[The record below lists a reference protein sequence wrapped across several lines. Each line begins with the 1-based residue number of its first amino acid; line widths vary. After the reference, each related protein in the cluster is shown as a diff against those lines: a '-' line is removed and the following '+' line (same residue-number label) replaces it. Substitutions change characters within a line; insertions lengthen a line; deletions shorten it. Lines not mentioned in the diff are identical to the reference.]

1 MAKRVIA
8 PFRIHFQT
16 VQVISDLKILADQCN
31 QLIFV
36 EISMISMNKYFQ
48 YLPRFL
54 FSKNL
59 KSIEVLVLAVLLF
72 GRFCSNLQS
81 VEFQPDETFWIG
93 SSVRFDKFLAGDFE
107 SPIWNQPFVNYE
119 VRPVPSYIVAISQ
132 RLGGVRTDDLPLY
145 WDWALTQDQ
154 NISRGAMPS
163 HTAIWW
169 SRLPMAVISVLTLL
183 GTIILIGKAHSRI
196 AAYVFTLISL
206 NDYFLLHLRR
216 AMSEAPLLLFTVLAL
231 YGSYK
236 LLMVIEQNSMKKVVS
251 WSVIVGIFCG
261 LAGQSKLVG
270 LACVAIPI
278 LGTFIL
284 MFRSTRTSQKSVV
297 RTLLMVAGLVLCTS
311 LLIFIASY
319 PFFYR
324 NTLYRTL
331 GTFYF
336 RSAVVEGQEKL
347 YASQVIL
354 PSNRINILFQRIF
367 EYPVSLDSNGITDSL
382 FHWIN
387 FLVVAFG
394 AAYVIRQAWRK
405 GQDWEKSVIL
415 LLGALTCA
423 VPMLFVPFDWDR
435 YYLYPIFFSCIFF
448 VIGISQLFSIEYAEF
463 QKQMHKKLATR
474 N

>member
-1 MAKRVIA
+1 
-8 PFRIHFQT
+8 
-16 VQVISDLKILADQCN
+16 
-31 QLIFV
+31 
-36 EISMISMNKYFQ
+36 MNKYFEH
-48 YLPRFL
+48 LPSFL

-59 KSIEVLVLAVLLF
+59 KSIEVLVLAVVLF
-72 GRFCSNLQS
+72 GGFCSNLQS

-93 SSVRFDKFLAGDFE
+93 SSGRFDKFITGDFE

-132 RLGGVRTDDLPLY
+132 RLGGVRTDDLPVY
-145 WDWALTQDQ
+145 WDWALTKDQ

-163 HTAIWW
+163 QTAIWW
-169 SRLPMAVISVLTLL
+169 SRLPMAVISVFTLL

-196 AAYVFTLISL
+196 AAYVFTFISL

-216 AMSEAPLLLFTVLAL
+216 ALSEAPLLLFTVLAL
-231 YGSYK
+231 YASYK
-236 LLMVIEQNSMKKVVS
+236 LLMVIEQNSMKKIVS

-261 LAGQSKLVG
+261 LAGQSKLTG
-270 LACVAIPI
+270 LACAAIPI

-284 MFRSTRTSQKSVV
+284 MFRSTPTSHKSGS
-297 RTLLMVAGLVLCTS
+297 RTLLVVGGLVLSTS

-336 RSAVVEGQEKL
+336 RRAVIEGQEKL

-354 PSNRINILFQRIF
+354 PNNRINILFQRIF
-367 EYPVSLDSNGITDSL
+367 EYPVSLDSNSIADSL

-387 FLVVAFG
+387 FLIVAFG
-394 AAYVIRQAWRK
+394 AAYLMRLAWRK

-415 LLGALTCA
+415 LLGAVTCA

-448 VIGISQLFSIEYAEF
+448 VIGISQLFSIGYTEF
-463 QKQMHKKLATR
+463 QKQMHKKLETK